1 MKNNNNPEDIIRIS
15 SYILNNRT
23 LIFCRVSTIDQTGL
37 QHISF
42 ELQETKGNVCASIFK
57 LKVEMV
63 YKIVESAYKND
74 YQTIKS
80 LIKKFKGKNIIIY
93 NVTRFCRNLKAGVE
107 LLNLALKNKTRLIF
121 VEEGIV
127 WDEDNQY
134 NLLILKNKLAYAQ
147 EESLVIGRRVKDA
160 ISEKK
165 RRGYHVGGTPKYGFK
180 AINVEGGKKAVFDE
194 QEQDVINFIKIC
206 KKVGTSVHEINKY
219 MNLLTPDP
227 IIYDD
232 PIILYY
238 NGNETDVIKEPLSNV
253 DIAGL
258 LNSYNVSRRGKKWNG
273 PKVSSVNKREYD
285 KMLLNL
291 SEIKMK

>member
-93 NVTRFCRNLKAGVE
+93 NVTRFCRNLNAGVE

-127 WDEDNQY
+127 WDENNQY

-165 RRGYHVGGTPKYGFK
+165 RRGYHVGGAPKYGFK

-206 KKVGTSVHEINKY
+206 KKVGTSVYEINKH
-219 MNLLTPDP
+219 MNLLTPKP
-227 IIYDD
+227 IIIDD

-238 NGNETDVIKEPLSNV
+238 NGNEIDFIKEPLSNV
-253 DIAGL
+253 GIADI
-258 LNSYNVSRRGKKWNG
+258 LNSYDVLKRGNKWTG
-273 PKVSSVNKREYD
+273 AMVSSVNKREYD